1 MYPHVTQFETRTMQI
16 LDEIRVRAE
25 REALRRPTQA
35 SGPPR
40 LRATMIARLIR
51 AAVGALAAYFRA
63 EARHRPEP
71 GHPVYWP

>member
-35 SGPPR
+35 PGHIALRRRILCR
-40 LRATMIARLIR
+40 LR
-51 AAVGALAAYFRA
+51 LA
-63 EARHRPEP
+63 
-71 GHPVYWP
+71 